1 MSKKNCTIYGPDLS
15 EHESQGKAIADEGL
29 KCMRGVGVTGEQA
42 KSDGPDT
49 SKNSLEKLK

>member
-1 MSKKNCTIYGPDLS
+1 MARKNCSIYGPDLS

-29 KCMRGVGVTGEQA
+29 RCMRDVGATGKEA

-49 SKNSLEKLK
+49 SKNDLERLK